1 MSMALA
7 LIIIILI
14 YLCWSYIKPSIQ
26 NVGVA
31 AENLTEA
38 MAKGAIVLNAKSG
51 EDLDD
56 ALLAKL
62 EEQRKFLKK

>member
-7 LIIIILI
+7 LVVLIII
-14 YLCWSYIKPSIQ
+14 YLCWSYVKPAIQ

-56 ALLAKL
+56 ELLAKL
-62 EEQRKFLKK
+62 EAQRKLIRK

>member
-7 LIIIILI
+7 LVVLIII
-14 YLCWSYIKPSIQ
+14 YLCWSYIKPAVQ

-56 ALLAKL
+56 AMLTKL